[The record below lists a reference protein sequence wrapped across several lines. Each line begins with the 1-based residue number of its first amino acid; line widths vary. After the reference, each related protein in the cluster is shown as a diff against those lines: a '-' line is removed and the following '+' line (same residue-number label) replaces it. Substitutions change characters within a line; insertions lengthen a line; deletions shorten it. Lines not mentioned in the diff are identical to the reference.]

1 MAFGTKTQAS
11 EATALASKTK
21 AMRNSIINI
30 EKLCVPGKEKELENI
45 RSNLA
50 KESDEVSKL
59 QNSLIG
65 KNLEI
70 SKM

>member
-1 MAFGTKTQAS
+1 MK
-11 EATALASKTK
+11 
-21 AMRNSIINI
+21 NSIIEI
-30 EKLCVPGKEKELENI
+30 DRLSAPGKEKELENI